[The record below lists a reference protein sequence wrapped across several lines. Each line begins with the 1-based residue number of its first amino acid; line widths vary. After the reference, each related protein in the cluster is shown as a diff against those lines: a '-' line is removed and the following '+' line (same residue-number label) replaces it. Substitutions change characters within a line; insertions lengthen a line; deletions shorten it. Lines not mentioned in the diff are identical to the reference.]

1 MKKQS
6 FLHTTPPEAVRQ
18 VVDRTV
24 TIGDRSFIITYPCNT
39 DQLLDHPSTHAAFE
53 ADEYMPYWA
62 ELWPSSHM
70 LGEFILKELVSGES
84 LAVKADKDYLAKQS
98 DCGALTTAL
107 EIGCGVGLPGIVAL
121 SLGMRVIFSDY
132 DATAIQFAANN
143 AVANGFQNFET
154 LALDWRVPPNF
165 QVPLLLAAD
174 VIYEERNIEPLIQ
187 FMQTVLTPGGI
198 CLVSDPDRSTRNYFR
213 FALKRAQLKFS
224 RHSMTAPG
232 PEGRAVKGTVY
243 RIVQSLES

>member
-1 MKKQS
+1 MHTKQS

-18 VVDRTV
+18 VVNRTV
-24 TIGDRSFIITYPCNT
+24 KIGDRAFAITYPGNA
-39 DQLLDHPSTHAAFE
+39 DQLLDHPSTHAAFD

-62 ELWPSSHM
+62 ELWPSAYM
-70 LGEFILKELVSGES
+70 LGEALVDEIS
-84 LAVKADKDYLAKQS
+84 AQKVATNADWAASK
-98 DCGALTTAL
+98 TAL

-132 DATAIQFAANN
+132 DETAIQFAANN
-143 AVANGFQNFET
+143 AMANGFHNFET

-187 FMQTVLTPGGI
+187 LIQTVLLPGGI
-198 CLVSDPDRSTRNYFR
+198 CLLSDPDRITRNYFR

-224 RHSMTAPG
+224 LRSMTAPG
-232 PEGRAVKGTVY
+232 PEDRDVTGSVY
-243 RIVQSLES
+243 RIVKPF